1 MAPARES
8 GTASAAVGGALC
20 AAATCGPLP
29 GVEVAAEFGDM
40 LAALGGEKVPLELAG
55 AGAAGSAGV
64 AGFESAA
71 FDLVPEDDED
81 DDDDDIGAWSGRG

>member
-55 AGAAGSAGV
+55 AGIAGSESAGA

-71 FDLVPEDDED
+71 FDLVPEDDDEEE
-81 DDDDDIGAWSGRG
+81 DIGAWSGRG